1 MPRSFRAFIQLQAQ
15 ERDIFHNLLL
25 GRKEVD
31 VEHLMKVMQVERK
44 EDLEA

>member
-1 MPRSFRAFIQLQAQ
+1 MFTICCL
-15 ERDIFHNLLL
+15 FHNQLF

-31 VEHLMKVMQVERK
+31 VEHLMKVMQIEAK